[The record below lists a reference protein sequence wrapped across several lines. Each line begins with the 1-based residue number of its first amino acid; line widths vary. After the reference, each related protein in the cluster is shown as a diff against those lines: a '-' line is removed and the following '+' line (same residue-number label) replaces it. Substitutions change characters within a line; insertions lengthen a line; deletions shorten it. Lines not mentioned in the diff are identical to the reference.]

1 MLRILF
7 AVLVVLVLLVI
18 GTLAYNAG
26 GCRTEGFGSCAC
38 DTKCLKGLT

>member
-1 MLRILF
+1 MIRVLF
-7 AVLVVLVLLVI
+7 VILVVLALLVV

-26 GCRTEGFGSCAC
+26 GNCTSAGSCAC